1 MPQPKQ
7 HASAAARQAAFRV
20 RREQARQADLA
31 RKGLPALPPI
41 SSMPGWPRW
50 KASFQAAQQLM
61 AASLS
66 EMQDYFD
73 ERSET
78 WQESLRGEE
87 HQTKIASAE
96 AVQEALSDLLS

>member
-7 HASAAARQAAFRV
+7 HASAAARQAAFRT
-20 RREQARQADLA
+20 RREQMRQASLA
-31 RKGLPALPPI
+31 TKGLPALPPI

-50 KASFQAAQQLM
+50 KASFLAAQQLM
-61 AASLS
+61 AVSLS
-66 EMQDYFD
+66 EMQDYFE

-78 WQESLRGEE
+78 WQESPRGEE
-87 HQTKIASAE
+87 HQAKIVSVE